1 MAETIRADSAKTFAL
16 MPATMFTAK
25 SLRVLRDRKADK
37 PEAANGR
44 VKALR
49 QVFKFGVAYEH
60 VDKNPARDVPYIQTG
75 SQGFHSW
82 SVDEVDRYEA
92 RHPIGTQA
100 RLALVIL
107 LYTGQRR
114 ADAITFGR
122 QHVRAGWLVFT
133 QHKNRN
139 NKPIALEIPIR
150 PELQTIVDASTTG
163 NLTWLITAL
172 GKPFTATGFSNKF
185 RDWCDQA
192 GLPHCSAH
200 GLRKAAASRLAE
212 AGKTKAEIMAIT
224 GHRTSKEVARYT
236 RAASQKKLAERA
248 FDLDHETEPG
258 EESRGYAWT
267 ICPLS
272 RCFC

>member
-1 MAETIRADSAKTFAL
+1 MRSQILATCMAETIRADSAKTFAL

-100 RLALVIL
+100 RLALAIL

-150 PELQTIVDASTTG
+150 P
-163 NLTWLITAL
+163 
-172 GKPFTATGFSNKF
+172 
-185 RDWCDQA
+185 
-192 GLPHCSAH
+192 
-200 GLRKAAASRLAE
+200 
-212 AGKTKAEIMAIT
+212 
-224 GHRTSKEVARYT
+224 
-236 RAASQKKLAERA
+236 
-248 FDLDHETEPG
+248 
-258 EESRGYAWT
+258 
-267 ICPLS
+267 
-272 RCFC
+272 